1 MLLRA
6 YDTVVERSGYGQEIR
21 QESIEKSG
29 ARDARA
35 QTRHVAQRPIGQ
47 ESNEP
52 QAGHRDRSFR
62 GTQIRSEGAQ
72 AAEQQETPHETPHEA
87 QRKADLEAHVEA
99 QDDAQ
104 DEAQLETPRR
114 VTARAARGID
124 GRSASGRRLLRC
136 AP

>member
-99 QDDAQ
+99 QD
-104 DEAQLETPRR
+104 EAQLETPRR